1 MSFYEY
7 SANYVPAMPICQIY
21 LGPINKEPTFGP
33 FEALL
38 DTGADVAV
46 IPLKYLRQVRAK
58 RTSQGRAR
66 SVWGDSQMV
75 SVYTVSLALN
85 GLRFQ
90 ALEVLAD
97 ADGDEIIL
105 GRFVLNRLKIVL
117 DGPAAFVEIVGS

>member
-7 SANYVPAMPICQIY
+7 SADYTPAMPVCQIY
-21 LGPINKEPTFGP
+21 LGAGGEEPTYGP
-33 FEALL
+33 FEAIL

-46 IPLKYLRQVRAK
+46 ISLNYLQQVGATRI
-58 RTSQGRAR
+58 RQGRAR

-75 SVYTVSLALN
+75 GVYAVSLALN

-105 GRFVLNRLKIVL
+105 GRFVLNRLKMVL
-117 DGPAAFVEIVGS
+117 DGPAAFVEIVSS